1 MARYRFHWFSSPRLS
16 RGLNRIY
23 IISALL
29 VVALVVV
36 FIYGWHLSNKPVP
49 SPSTSL
55 RVNSAEGNEDQP
67 IRSLPEPKA
76 VTAYVNERSEAP
88 IVEALPQAEAV
99 TTEKPIAIQP
109 VQPLAAEAKR
119 QHDLTGRQPS
129 PSTESDPK
137 VTEIIAEAMA
147 LVNEKP
153 SRVIEARDR
162 LNDALLMPMS
172 TKQRALVEDQ
182 LSKLAEQWLFSKS
195 LFPNDKLCGSYKV
208 QPSDQLRIIGQ
219 QYKVP
224 YEILM
229 QINNIRRPEALQ
241 VGQIIKVVNGPF
253 HAKVCRST
261 FTMDLYLQNTFVRS
275 FPVGLGQPGM
285 ETPTGLWRVKLN
297 GKLVKP
303 IWTNPLTGRT
313 YHPEDPDYP
322 LGSRWIALE
331 GLEGP
336 AKDRAGF
343 AIHGTKEP
351 DQIGTAGSQ
360 GCIRLHNGDAILL
373 YNVLV
378 PIHSLV
384 RVEE

>member
-1 MARYRFHWFSSPRLS
+1 MARYHFPWFSRTTTHS
-16 RGLNRIY
+16 RNLIY

-29 VVALVVV
+29 VIVLVFV
-36 FIYGWHLSNKPVP
+36 FIYGRRFSNK
-49 SPSTSL
+49 
-55 RVNSAEGNEDQP
+55 NEEQP
-67 IRSLPEPKA
+67 IGSLPESKA

-88 IVEALPQAEAV
+88 VVEALPQPQVV
-99 TTEKPIAIQP
+99 TTQKPVAVQP
-109 VQPLAAEAKR
+109 VQPLAAETKQ
-119 QHDLTGRQPS
+119 QHDLTGVPPK
-129 PSTESDPK
+129 PSTESNPK

-147 LVNEKP
+147 LANEKP

-162 LNDALLMPMS
+162 LNDTLLISMS
-172 TKQRALVEDQ
+172 AKQQAFVKDQ

-195 LFPNDKLCGSYKV
+195 LFANDKLCGSYKV
-208 QPSDQLRIIGQ
+208 QPGNQLRIIGQ

-241 VGQIIKVVNGPF
+241 VGQTIKVINGPF
-253 HAKVCRST
+253 HAKVNRSA

-303 IWTNPLTGRT
+303 AWTNPLTSRT
-313 YHPEDPDYP
+313 YRPEDPDYP

-331 GLEGP
+331 GLEGT
-336 AKDRAGF
+336 AKDRTGF

-373 YNVLV
+373 YNLLV